1 MSILSEV
8 AEIRDNVTPMS
19 VEFYHASSDLR
30 WIDESVE
37 LLRGIPVQKISKSPL
52 HEYLVR
58 SLLRLIEAVLPEGC
72 FVTKESPLTT
82 NDSEPEPDLMVVHGQ
97 ESDFRT
103 AHPTTAE
110 LVIEVA
116 LNTEQRDRVKAAIY
130 AEARVS
136 EYWIVLP
143 EKQQIQI
150 FSQSNGTEYQRQ
162 DIITAGEAVSA
173 VIEGFIVRLPDFFS

>member
-19 VEFYHASSDLR
+19 VDFYHASSEMG

-37 LLRGIPVQKISKSPL
+37 LLRGIPVQKMCKSPL
-52 HEYLVR
+52 HEYLVSR
-58 SLLRLIEAVLPEGC
+58 LLCLIEGVLGDGC
-72 FVTKESPLTT
+72 FVIKERPLTT
-82 NDSEPEPDLMVVHGQ
+82 SDSEPEPNLMVVRGQ
-97 ESDFRT
+97 EFDFRA

-116 LNTEQRDRVKAAIY
+116 LNTEQRDRLKAAIY